1 MFEQAIS
8 KEIFEKKY
16 CIHGESSVE
25 EVFRGVAREIA
36 SCENEPDIW
45 QDVFYKEMIEGR
57 FLPAG
62 RILANARPDS
72 PMKNYMNC
80 YVIPIEDS
88 MEGIYTALR
97 NDALIGKMGG
107 GVGFNISNLRPKN
120 ASISKGGESSGPMSF
135 LDIFDVSAK
144 AIHTGGARRAAHIC
158 IMNID
163 HPDIE
168 EFITYKR
175 GDTNKKLTQFNIS
188 VGITD
193 AFMDAVKYDRDWD
206 LQFGG
211 KVYKTVK
218 AKYLYN
224 LITENMYKHNE
235 PGVFFLD
242 TVNENNSGSYMYDI
256 NSPNPCGEQPLP
268 DFGCCCL
275 GALNLSA
282 FVKDPFTDEAIFDTY
297 GFAQSVHHAVRF
309 LDNVLS
315 TSDYPIPE
323 IKEQVLSER
332 RIGLGFTALADTFTM
347 MGIVYGDDDS
357 MDLSHHIGKTLRDE
371 SYLTSIA
378 LAIEKGTFP
387 NYKPEILEC
396 GFVSKLPEYIKDKI
410 SKYGLRNIALNT
422 IAPTGTTSLSIG
434 NNCSSGIEPV
444 FALEYTR
451 NVKQPD
457 DTFIGQQVYSRTY
470 LMWKKLF
477 GDKEL
482 PESFIT
488 ADRIPIEDSVKIQ
501 EVFQEYI
508 DASISKT
515 LTLPDEFTFTQYQGL
530 LMDAWNK
537 GLKGITTFNPNG
549 SLAPI
554 LSIEKTTKKVTNTI
568 AKRDKTVP
576 CDIHELTVNKQKF
589 IVLVGIKD
597 DEPYEVFL
605 TKNNELLDVQKCKQG
620 SVVKIGKGNY
630 KLIMN
635 NGTVID
641 DFTKLLDD
649 DYAIMC
655 RHFSLELR
663 HGIDLRFI
671 VDQLN
676 KTSKFNTFSKA
687 MAQVLKKY
695 IKDNEEV
702 LTEGNC
708 PECDGKLVYKE
719 GCVTCSSCGYS
730 KC

>member
-16 CIHGESSVE
+16 CIHGEASVE
-25 EVFRGVAREIA
+25 EVFDGVSKEIA
-36 SCENEPDIW
+36 SCEKDTDYW
-45 QDVFYKEMIEGR
+45 SGVFYDELMQNR

-62 RILANARPDS
+62 RILANARPNS

-80 YVIPIEDS
+80 YVIPINDS
-88 MEGIYTALR
+88 MEDIYTALK

-107 GVGFNISNLRPKN
+107 GVGFNVSNLRPKN

-135 LDIFDVSAK
+135 LEIFDVSAK
-144 AIHTGGARRAAHIC
+144 AIHTGGARRSAHIC
-158 IMNID
+158 IMNVD

-168 EFITYKR
+168 EFITYKQ
-175 GDTNKKLTQFNIS
+175 GDANKKLTQFNIS

-193 AFMDAVKYDRDWD
+193 AFMQAVKYDMDWD

-218 AKYLYN
+218 ARYLYD
-224 LITENMYKHNE
+224 LITDNMYEHNE

-242 TVNENNSGSYMYDI
+242 AVNRDNNGWYMYNI

-282 FVKDPFTDEAIFDTY
+282 FVKEPFTENATFDFDAFTK
-297 GFAQSVHHAVRF
+297 SIHIAVRF

-315 TSDYPIPE
+315 TSDYPIE
-323 IKEQVLSER
+323 EVRKQVLSER

-347 MGIVYGDDDS
+347 LDIVYGSNHSVDVAGAIA
-357 MDLSHHIGKTLRDE
+357 MTLKDE
-371 SYLTSIA
+371 SYLASVE
-378 LAIEKGTFP
+378 LAKEKGKFDT
-387 NYKPEILEC
+387 YDEKILQK
-396 GFVSKLPEYIKDKI
+396 GFVSRLSYDIKKEI
-410 SKYGLRNIALNT
+410 KKHGLRNIALNT
-422 IAPTGTTSLSIG
+422 VAPTGTTSLSIG

-457 DTFIGQQVYSRTY
+457 DTFLPQKVYSRTY
-470 LMWKKLF
+470 LMWKELF
-477 GDKEL
+477 GDKKL

-488 ADRIPIEDSVKIQ
+488 ADKISLEASVNIQ
-501 EVFQEYI
+501 QVFQNNI

-515 LTLPDEFTFTQYQGL
+515 LTLPDDFSYEDYQGL
-530 LMDAWNK
+530 LMQAWEK
-537 GLKGITTFNPNG
+537 KLKGITTYNPNG

-554 LSIEKTTKKVTNTI
+554 LTTGKEKVVSNKI
-568 AKRDKTVP
+568 ASRDKTVH
-576 CDIHELTVNKQKF
+576 CDIHEISVNKQKF
-589 IVLVGIKD
+589 IVIVGIKD
-597 DEPYEVFL
+597 GKPYEVFL
-605 TKNNELLDVQKCKQG
+605 TKNNEMLDVEKCKQG
-620 SVVKIGKGNY
+620 SVVKVARGNY

-635 NGTVID
+635 NGTTVN

-655 RHFSLELR
+655 RLFSLEMR

-676 KTSKFNTFSKA
+676 KTSRFDTFSKA
-687 MAQVLKKY
+687 MVRVLKKY
-695 IKDNEEV
+695 IEEDAEV

-708 PECDGKLVYKE
+708 PECNGKLVYKE
-719 GCVTCSSCGYS
+719 GCVTCNSCGYS

>member
-16 CIHGESSVE
+16 CIHGETSVE
-25 EVFRGVAREIA
+25 EVFTGVAEEIA
-36 SCENEPDIW
+36 SCEDEPHIW
-45 QDVFYKEMIEGR
+45 QDVFYEEMIEGK

-62 RILANARPDS
+62 RILANARLDS
-72 PMKNYMNC
+72 LMKNYQNC

-107 GVGFNISNLRPKN
+107 GVGFNISNLRPRN

-144 AIHTGGARRAAHIC
+144 AIHTGGARRSAHIC
-158 IMNID
+158 ILD
-163 HPDIE
+163 VSHPDIE
-168 EFITYKR
+168 EFVTYKKSN
-175 GDTNKKLTQFNIS
+175 GKLTQFNIS

-193 AFMDAVKYDRDWD
+193 AFMLAVKYDMDWD

-218 AKYLYN
+218 AKYLYD
-224 LITENMYKHNE
+224 LITENMYEHNE

-242 TVNENNSGSYMYDI
+242 TVNDNNSGSYMYDI

-275 GALNLSA
+275 GALNLST
-282 FVKDPFTDEAIFDTY
+282 FVKEPFTDKASFDTS
-297 GFAQSVHHAVRF
+297 GFKQSIHHAVRF

-315 TSDYPIPE
+315 TSDYPIE
-323 IKEQVLSER
+323 EVRKQVLSER
-332 RIGLGFTALADTFTM
+332 RIGLGFTGLADTFTM

-357 MDLSHHIGKTLRDE
+357 LDLSNHIGLVLRDT
-371 SYLTSIA
+371 SYYASIM
-378 LAIEKGTFP
+378 LAKEKGKFDT
-387 NYKPEILEC
+387 YSEEIFNC
-396 GFVSKLPEYIKDKI
+396 GFVSDLPDYLLDDMKE
-410 SKYGLRNIALNT
+410 YGLRNIALNT
-422 IAPTGTTSLSIG
+422 VAPTGTTSLSIG

-457 DTFIGQQVYSRTY
+457 DSFIGQQVYSRTY
-470 LMWKKLF
+470 LMWKKMF

-482 PESFIT
+482 PKSFIT
-488 ADRIPIEDSVKIQ
+488 ADKISIEDSVNIQ

-515 LTLPDEFTFTQYQGL
+515 LTLPNEFTYEQYQGL
-530 LMDAWNK
+530 LMDAWIK

-554 LSIEKTTKKVTNTI
+554 LSVGKTTKKVVNTI

-576 CDIHELTVNKQKF
+576 CNIHEITVNKQKF
-589 IVLVGIKD
+589 IVLVGIKN

-605 TKNNELLDVQKCKQG
+605 TKNNESLDVEKCKQG
-620 SVVKIGKGNY
+620 SVVKVSRGNY

-676 KTSKFNTFSKA
+676 KTSRFDTFSKA
-687 MAQVLKKY
+687 MVQVLKKY

-708 PECDGKLVYKE
+708 PECEGKLVYKE
-719 GCVTCSSCGYS
+719 GCVTCQSCGYS